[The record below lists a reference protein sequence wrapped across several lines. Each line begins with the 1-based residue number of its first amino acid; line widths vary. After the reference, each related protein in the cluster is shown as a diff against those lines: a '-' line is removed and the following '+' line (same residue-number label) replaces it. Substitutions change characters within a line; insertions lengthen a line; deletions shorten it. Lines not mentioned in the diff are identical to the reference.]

1 MSLNLARF
9 LPAGAGLRI
18 GIILL
23 FSDNEFFL
31 AFRAKTDILANI
43 VEVNDLRFDVICDL
57 QGHSEDTMAS
67 EATNCSMEQTY
78 FLTPFR
84 LRLLVADSKPIDL

>member
-1 MSLNLARF
+1 MHQRF

-18 GIILL
+18 GIL

-31 AFRAKTDILANI
+31 AFRAKTNILANI

-57 QGHSEDTMAS
+57 QVHSEDKMAS
-67 EATNCSMEQTY
+67 EATNCSMVQTY
-78 FLTPFR
+78 LLTPFR
-84 LRLLVADSKPIDL
+84 LRLLVADSKPIDH